1 MSLCA
6 VGPVEGEQSEVL
18 QECPSEWPLALSS
31 SLRSS
36 PVGPAVCLCDIFICR
51 TAMPPQRDWTVC
63 ERWAMTLSLAI
74 LSQKSCQGKCAVR
87 LSFFT
92 HPPLSSLHHPTPVFL
107 VRSISGHTTL
117 CSPETLLLFF
127 LCFVLLTLI
136 IAVLHLLHNPPCFA
150 YRAALL
156 RECNRFQRPADAPKL
171 YLLGRGGL
179 SSTVCRLICRW
190 HCVICQH

>member
-1 MSLCA
+1 MGIKPTVSVCRQFFFKNNVSLCA

-36 PVGPAVCLCDIFICR
+36 PVGPAVCLCDIFICK

-117 CSPETLLLFF
+117 CSPETLLLLFF
-127 LCFVLLTLI
+127 MFCPVDTYYSS
-136 IAVLHLLHNPPCFA
+136 AAFA
-150 YRAALL
+150 AQSPMFCL
-156 RECNRFQRPADAPKL
+156 Q
-171 YLLGRGGL
+171 G
-179 SSTVCRLICRW
+179 SSTERV
-190 HCVICQH
+190 